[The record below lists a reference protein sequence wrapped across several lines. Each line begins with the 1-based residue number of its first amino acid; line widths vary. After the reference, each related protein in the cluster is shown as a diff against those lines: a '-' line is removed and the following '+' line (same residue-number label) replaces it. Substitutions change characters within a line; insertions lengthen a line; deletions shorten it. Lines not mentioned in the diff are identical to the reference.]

1 MGGMDKHVIISIRG
15 SQGFP
20 EFEEEDGIELITLG
34 RLTREDGDYLITYQE
49 SPLTGLDGTT
59 TTLRVAD
66 GRVILSRTGP
76 VCSFMVFEQG
86 RRHFSHYDTKEGPL
100 TIGVSARRVKTR
112 LDDAGG
118 QIEVDYEIDV
128 GEALT
133 GENRIRVV
141 VSEPGVH

>member
-1 MGGMDKHVIISIRG
+1 MDKHVIISIRG
-15 SQGFP
+15 GQNFP
-20 EFEEEDGIELITLG
+20 EFEEDGGIELVTRG
-34 RLTREDGDYLITYQE
+34 HMTRENGDYLITYQE

-59 TTLRVAD
+59 TTLRVAG

-76 VCSFMVFEQG
+76 VCSFLVFEQG
-86 RRHFSHYDTKEGPL
+86 RRYFSHYDTEEGPL

-118 QIEVDYEIDV
+118 QIEVDYEIEI
-128 GEALT
+128 GEALA